1 MKRLLTTLVA
11 LVALIGTA
19 WCAPVTKGAK
29 VDVSSLRL
37 RENVRVTPPP
47 APGKLTSMSAAP
59 SASPQGILKRLKA
72 VGSDGT
78 EWDLTIQCFHNRWC
92 DMFNGDYSFEEMPYY
107 LGACSVSKL
116 NEDGTLYHNIT
127 LPLFWPVKENSM
139 EPAGFDDILAGADQ
153 GLNLFSTQGILMGGE
168 TGNSIWPNP
177 QQIFVNTING
187 APYLE
192 DILSQ
197 DAPTTL
203 SITSDGNGGYNV
215 TADVRMVQSNLIGV
229 SELKVTANYPKAPNF
244 ALNNF
249 QRIYLV
255 GEPQGWN
262 VYNGEIPV
270 ARTSEDSRIYG
281 GSLYI
286 PSGKFMFRFYGELGD
301 WSSWSIGSQDSDTS
315 MEIWFDGSGLYNGP
329 LSEGEQYSDNGKGAW
344 SIPSWNGG
352 RIYANVD
359 LDAAQV
365 SFRKMQD
372 PDAFYPVFY
381 QSDVNVNTADYP
393 LKRISDK
400 IYEGIVDI
408 PAELQG
414 EGNVINLV
422 FSDNSGNIYV
432 NTDYVI
438 TSKSS
443 DDITVDRVEKSS
455 EINCTTGGYVFAV
468 QDYKGTR
475 LKVSIDLMTGFVRFS
490 NPDVVPVTPEELEL
504 QFAPD
509 TPETLVFGELT
520 DITVTYPEGVLDE
533 DENYV
538 WQASDGGYIRV
549 IRCSRIPGKTV
560 FTVRADAL
568 GEWGMQVGSNL
579 GDQLGIEAL
588 ERRFNVVAPDYAQ
601 NGGEEITL
609 KGRNLSGDYSAKLTR
624 KEPGVYTGTLDLD
637 GQTIFRVYVPTAN
650 GDVALAPNMGGGDS
664 WEFESQSGSES
675 FSVRVGDESSI
686 GQTFELQN
694 VTEDISNEDDYW
706 TIHDFFL
713 GSRYVGQ
720 SELTVDLNTMTA
732 RLSRPDFK
740 PYITVDKSERKIF
753 ADTEFSV
760 EIRTN
765 VGDDLYEGERNGMIS
780 IDNPEVVSFD
790 RIERQDEETFRYYFR
805 TGNVDD
811 VTKIHISSPLLQ
823 QKGMEAAFVVEVFTS
838 VNPEDIQLRFA
849 PDTPET
855 LILGKPVQITATY
868 PVGILDEYE
877 IWLYNVTI
885 RGEERTPGSVTW
897 NICPDQI
904 GELYSGCSSD
914 LHNRLGFEGINRVF
928 NVVAPEYAATADEI
942 NVVGINTSG
951 DFRQTLAK
959 NSEGIFFGTLDLDG
973 QTAFRIEVPTG
984 GEDVVIGGYYD
995 GNGFDFNG
1003 KDVYVDLGENNQWG
1017 ARYILVDVVDMI
1029 SDSPDGHYFGTTFS
1043 GQYELTVDLN
1053 TMTATLRSADFK
1065 PYITVDQ
1072 PEMKVR
1078 RNSEFIVRVKTNVND
1093 DVYEG
1098 EHNGFITI
1106 DNPGLAWFNWL
1117 ERIDDETFDYHFYAG
1132 GEFGTTTVHISS
1144 PILREAGLEAT
1155 VEVNVADLK
1164 TESLTLS
1171 SPQVT
1176 VRQGEYAYVSCTP
1189 APYQEVE
1196 VHAHIQ
1202 NEGPFEFWGMWDNRF
1217 LILAKE
1223 VGEQEVTFT
1232 ASDNEELTA
1241 TLKVTVLPADAK
1253 VAEHI
1258 VYTELEPE
1266 QRTRLYLDE
1275 HQDGGEAAPA
1285 WSSSDESVAVVD
1297 ADGRVT
1303 ALKAGRAVITA
1314 DCGVHQVMAGI
1325 HVKNSTDVD
1334 EVAESRVNV
1343 YSQGTAVTVVGTEEG
1358 DTVSVYA
1365 ADGSLMTSRRSDG
1378 SALRFDLGVRGAFV
1392 VTAGSES
1399 FKVVL

>member
-11 LVALIGTA
+11 LVVLIGTA

-29 VDVSSLRL
+29 VDVSSLCL

-47 APGKLTSMSAAP
+47 APGKLTSKSVAQ
-59 SASPQGILKRLKA
+59 SASPQGVLKRLKA

-78 EWDLTIQCFHNRWC
+78 EWEMTIQCLRNRWC
-92 DMFNGDYSFEEMPYY
+92 DIFNGDYSFEEMPYY

-116 NEDGTLYHNIT
+116 NEDGTVLHSIT
-127 LPLFWPVKENSM
+127 LPLFWPVKENTM
-139 EPAGFDDILAGADQ
+139 DPASFDDILAGADH
-153 GLNLFSTQGILMGGE
+153 GLNLFSTKGILLGGE
-168 TGNSIWPNP
+168 TGNLIWPNP

-187 APYLE
+187 AQYWEEL
-192 DILSQ
+192 LSQ
-197 DAPTTL
+197 DTPTTL
-203 SITSDGNGGYNV
+203 TITSDGNGGYNV
-215 TADVRMVQSNLIGV
+215 TADVQMVQSNLIGV

-249 QRIYLV
+249 PRIYLV
-255 GEPQGWN
+255 GEPQGWDIN
-262 VYNGEIPV
+262 NNSIPV
-270 ARTSEDSRIYG
+270 EKTSEDSRIYG
-281 GSLYI
+281 GSLFI
-286 PSGKFMFRFYGELGD
+286 PSGKFMFRFYGDLSD
-301 WSSWSIGSQDSDTS
+301 WSSWSIGSQDYDDPI
-315 MEIWFDGSGLYNGP
+315 EIGFDGSGLYNGP

-344 SIPSWNGG
+344 SMPTWTGG
-352 RIYANVD
+352 RFYANVD

-393 LKRISDK
+393 LKRVSEN
-400 IYEGIVDI
+400 IYEGIVEV
-408 PAELQG
+408 PAELLG
-414 EGNVINLV
+414 EGNVINLL
-422 FSDNSGNIYV
+422 FSDNSGNTYV
-432 NTDYVI
+432 NTDYVL
-438 TSKSS
+438 TSKNGENL
-443 DDITVDRVEKSS
+443 TVGRVERNS
-455 EINCTTGGYVFAV
+455 EINCTVGGYVFAV

-490 NPDVVPVTPEELEL
+490 NPDVAPVTPEEVEL

-538 WQASDGGYIRV
+538 WQASDGGYIRE

-560 FTVRADAL
+560 FTVRAEAL

-579 GDQLGIEAL
+579 GDQFGIEAL

-609 KGRNLSGDYSAKLTR
+609 KGRNLSGDYSARLAK
-624 KEPGVYTGTLDLD
+624 KEPGIYTGTVDLD

-650 GDVALAPNMGGGDS
+650 GEVALAPNMGGGDS

-675 FSVRVGDESSI
+675 FSVRVGDESSR

-706 TIHDFFL
+706 TMHDFFL

-720 SELTVDLNTMTA
+720 SELTVDLNTMMA

-740 PYITVDKSERKIF
+740 PYITVDKSEIKVLSES
-753 ADTEFSV
+753 EFSV
-760 EIRTN
+760 IVKSN
-765 VGDDLYEGERNGMIS
+765 VGDDLSDGSMIR
-780 IDNPEVVSFD
+780 IDNPEVASFD
-790 RIERQDEETFRYYFR
+790 RIERQDDETFRYVFR
-805 TGNVDD
+805 SGNIDGE
-811 VTKIHISSPLLQ
+811 TKIHITSPMLEEAGL
-823 QKGMEAAFVVEVFTS
+823 EAAFTVTVTTT
-838 VNPEDIQLRFA
+838 VNPEDIQLSFA

-855 LILGKPVQITATY
+855 VVCGTPVDITVTY
-868 PVGILDEYE
+868 PEGWLDNFDLWIDGGFDELEQQRNPGMRTYRMIAQNLGQVSLSVGSELHERLGLPRLERTFECVSPDYAQ
-877 IWLYNVTI
+877 TA
-885 RGEERTPGSVTW
+885 GEEIILNVRTNS
-897 NICPDQI
+897 
-904 GELYSGCSSD
+904 GESNMSLS
-914 LHNRLGFEGINRVF
+914 
-928 NVVAPEYAATADEI
+928 
-942 NVVGINTSG
+942 
-951 DFRQTLAK
+951 K
-959 NSEGIFFGTLDLDG
+959 KSEGVYGTTVNLNGETL
-973 QTAFRIEVPTG
+973 FRISVPTANG
-984 GEDVVIGGYYD
+984 DVVLGGYRCWD
-995 GNGFDFNG
+995 GFDFNG
-1003 KDVYVDLGENNQWG
+1003 WFIGFFGGNVHSWGTQYTLQEVTDVITYD
-1017 ARYILVDVVDMI
+1017 
-1029 SDSPDGHYFGTTFS
+1029 PDGRYLGTRHK
-1043 GQYELTVDLN
+1043 GEYELTVDLN

-1065 PYITVDQ
+1065 PYITVEQ

-1078 RNSEFIVRVKTNVND
+1078 RNSDFIIRVKTNVNE

-1098 EHNGFITI
+1098 ENNGFITV
-1106 DNPGLAWFNWL
+1106 DNPGLMWLNWL

-1132 GEFGTTTVHISS
+1132 EEFGTTTVHISS
-1144 PILREAGLEAT
+1144 PLLREAGLEAT

-1223 VGEQEVTFT
+1223 AGEQEVMFT
-1232 ASDNEELTA
+1232 VSDNEELTA
-1241 TLKVTVLPADAK
+1241 VLKVTVLPADAK

-1275 HQDGGEAAPA
+1275 HQDGSEAAPA
-1285 WSSSDESVAVVD
+1285 WSSSDESVATVD

-1314 DCGVHQVMAGI
+1314 DCGAHQVMAGI

-1334 EVAESRVNV
+1334 EVSQSRVNV

-1358 DTVSVYA
+1358 DTVSVFA

-1392 VTAGSES
+1392 VTAGSEI

>member
-47 APGKLTSMSAAP
+47 APGKLTSKSVAP
-59 SASPQGILKRLKA
+59 SASPQGVIKRLKA

-78 EWDLTIQCFHNRWC
+78 EWDLTIQCLRNRWC
-92 DMFNGDYSFEEMPYY
+92 DIFSGGYTFEEMPYY

-139 EPAGFDDILAGADQ
+139 EPASFDDIIAGADQ
-153 GLNLFSTQGILMGGE
+153 GLNLFSTDGRLMGGE

-187 APYLE
+187 AQYWE
-192 DILSQ
+192 DILSRE
-197 DAPTTL
+197 APTTL
-203 SITSDGNGGYNV
+203 TITGDGNGGYNV
-215 TADVRMVQSNLIGV
+215 TADLKMVQSNLIGV

-249 QRIYLV
+249 PRIYLV
-255 GEPQGWN
+255 GEPQGWEIN
-262 VYNGEIPV
+262 NNSIPV
-270 ARTSEDSRIYG
+270 EKTSEDSRIYG
-281 GSLYI
+281 GSLFI
-286 PSGKFMFRFYGELGD
+286 PSGKFMFRFYGDLND
-301 WSSWSIGSQDSDTS
+301 WSSWSIGSQDYDDQI
-315 MEIWFDGSGLYNGP
+315 EIAFDGSGLYNGP
-329 LSEGEQYSDNGKGAW
+329 LSEGEQYSDNGKGSW
-344 SIPSWNGG
+344 SMPSWTGG
-352 RIYANVD
+352 RFYANVD

-365 SFRKMQD
+365 SFRKMQE
-372 PDAFYPVFY
+372 PDAFYPIFY

-393 LKRISDK
+393 LKRVSEN
-400 IYEGIVDI
+400 IYEGIVEV
-408 PAELQG
+408 PAELLG
-414 EGNVINLV
+414 EGNVIKLL
-422 FSDNSGNIYV
+422 FSDNSGNAYV
-432 NTDYVI
+432 NTDYVL
-438 TSKSS
+438 TSRNGENL
-443 DDITVDRVEKSS
+443 TVGRVEKSS
-455 EINCTTGGYVFAV
+455 EINSTVGGYVFAV

-588 ERRFNVVAPDYAQ
+588 ERRFNIVAPDYVQ
-601 NGGEEITL
+601 NGGETITL
-609 KGRNLSGDYSAKLTR
+609 NGRNLSGDYSTTLTR
-624 KEPGVYTGTLDLD
+624 REPGVYTGTVELD
-637 GQTIFRVYVPTAN
+637 GQTIFRIHVPTAEGEVVLGSGMIGGQDLWDFDN
-650 GDVALAPNMGGGDS
+650 ETFFVAY
-664 WEFESQSGSES
+664 
-675 FSVRVGDESSI
+675 GDE
-686 GQTFELQN
+686 TAAYREFKLQN
-694 VTEDISNEDDYW
+694 VTYAITTEEDRNCLY
-706 TIHDFFL
+706 L
-713 GSRYVGQ
+713 GSRSMGE

-732 RLSRPDFK
+732 RLSAPDFK
-740 PYITVDKSERKIF
+740 AYIDIEQTEVKAFAGMEFEVIVKS
-753 ADTEFSV
+753 
-760 EIRTN
+760 N
-765 VGDDLYEGERNGMIS
+765 VGEDLFVGADNGMITF
-780 IDNPEVVSFD
+780 DNPEVASFV
-790 RIERQDEETFRYYFR
+790 RIERQDEETFRYVFVA
-805 TGNVDD
+805 GDVDGE
-811 VTKIHISSPLLQ
+811 TKIHISSPSLQ
-823 QKGMEAAFVVEVFTS
+823 ENGLEAAFILTVQAS
-838 VNPEDIQLRFA
+838 VNPEDIQLSFA

-855 LILGKPVQITATY
+855 LTLGKPVDITVTY
-868 PVGILDEYE
+868 PVGILSGNQV
-877 IWLYNVTI
+877 WLQNIDTFG
-885 RGEERTPGSVTW
+885 GEENPGSMTW
-897 NICPDQI
+897 TICPGHVGEINI
-904 GELYSGCSSD
+904 GCTSV
-914 LHNRLGFEGINRVF
+914 LHDRFGIPGIERTF
-928 NVVAPEYAATADEI
+928 NVVAPEFVRTAGDAINVKGVNVSGEI
-942 NVVGINTSG
+942 NSTLKKISDGLYTGEIPINGMTS
-951 DFRQTLAK
+951 FRLY
-959 NSEGIFFGTLDLDG
+959 
-973 QTAFRIEVPTG
+973 VPTDN
-984 GEDVVIGGYYD
+984 GEVILGNIINPSQLYYD
-995 GNGFDFNG
+995 ETGSIWANEGEETSWG
-1003 KDVYVDLGENNQWG
+1003 RKYTLQDVTDNVPSHPKSCYLVTGTDSYVS
-1017 ARYILVDVVDMI
+1017 M
-1029 SDSPDGHYFGTTFS
+1029 
-1043 GQYELTVDLN
+1043 LTVDLN
-1053 TMTATLRSADFK
+1053 TMTASLKSADFN
-1065 PYITVDQ
+1065 PYITVEETDIKAR
-1072 PEMKVR
+1072 PY
-1078 RNSEFIVRVKTNVND
+1078 NEFTVSIKTNVAD
-1093 DVYEG
+1093 DLYIG
-1098 EHNGFITI
+1098 EQNGFII
-1106 DNPGLAWFNWL
+1106 VENPEVASFNWL
-1117 ERIDDETFDYHFYAG
+1117 ERVDDENFRYHFNG
-1132 GEFGTTTVHISS
+1132 QSNGTTTIRISS
-1144 PILREAGLEAT
+1144 PLLREAGQEA
-1155 VEVNVADLK
+1155 VVNVTVGDFT
-1164 TESLTLS
+1164 TESITLS
-1171 SPQVT
+1171 TSELT
-1176 VRQGEYAYVSCTP
+1176 VREGEYAYVSYKTEP
-1189 APYQEVE
+1189 FADTWIYAFYVSEEDNVE
-1196 VHAHIQ
+1196 TFGV
-1202 NEGPFEFWGMWDNRF
+1202 DNSRF
-1217 LILAKE
+1217 LILGKSA
-1223 VGEQEVTFT
+1223 GENVVEFHAGDNYN
-1232 ASDNEELTA
+1232 ASA